1 MIYIDNAMTD
11 SISVIMTSSSVL
23 KTSTGVRV
31 NGNDFTVEPL
41 YEWSYGSLFHFGKHK
56 AMSGEHHVYTIL
68 EDTLLDGNPTR
79 IVEGP
84 DYDKWRDLS
93 RWLVRNDKPMEQW
106 SDLDDFPENYVHEGK
121 TYQIIGADR
130 TWPLPELILDGKLV
144 GHLDTETDTETGA
157 SKQVIRW
164 V

>member
-1 MIYIDNAMTD
+1 MTNAMTD
-11 SISVIMTSSSVL
+11 FNQKDYTVNM
-23 KTSTGVRV
+23 TSTGVRI
-31 NGNDFTVEPL
+31 NGNDFTMEPL
-41 YEWSYGSLFHFGKHK
+41 YEWSYGSLFHFKKYK
-56 AMSGEHHVYTIL
+56 AMSGEHHVYTVALSVAMI
-68 EDTLLDGNPTR
+68 T
-79 IVEGP
+79 EGP

-93 RWLVRNDKPMEQW
+93 RWLVRNDKPTEQW

-130 TWPLPELILDGKLV
+130 TWPLPELMLDGKLV

-157 SKQVIRW
+157 SKQVIKW